1 MSCNCFGD
9 KCEKHSIERFEHLES
24 KLKEYKR
31 TNENHKNNIAQLQKL
46 VDLAI
51 PYIKNADDYE
61 LAIENGTNTEK
72 WIKKVKGVSANGES
86 S

>member
-9 KCEKHSIERFEHLES
+9 KCEKHSIERLEYLEN

-31 TNENHKNNIAQLQKL
+31 TNKNHKNNIAQLQKL

-72 WIKKVKGVSANGES
+72 WIKKAKGECE
-86 S
+86 